1 MSAII
6 SDILG
11 SSGFWTFSGIA
22 LSLLLKNQADKKRA
36 NDSDVKISDIDK
48 KQTSRIDKLSSELR
62 VTKDFV
68 FEMKDNSK
76 HEKFTKSLIN
86 SLTAES
92 YTYISDFQN
101 IDDDIKSFLLQRTD
115 DVIAIYRKILDSGFE
130 NYNKQIVTSQFNIA
144 SKNIALRFSSST
156 ELINIITS
164 ERNEFIH
171 NLDVLM
177 NSKVVNGIRRGK
189 FERICRTMLLNII
202 KKVTTLNSI

>member
-1 MSAII
+1 MTTII

-22 LSLLLKNQADKKRA
+22 LSLILKNQADKKRA
-36 NDSDVKISDIDK
+36 NDSDVKISDIDA
-48 KQTSRIDKLSSELR
+48 KQTLRIDELSSELR

-86 SLTAES
+86 NLTAES
-92 YTYISDFQN
+92 YTYISDFEN
-101 IDDDIKSFLLQRTD
+101 VNEDIKSFLLQRSD
-115 DVIAIYRKILDSGFE
+115 DVIAIYKKILDSGFE
-130 NYNKQIVTSQFNIA
+130 NYNKQIITSQFNIA
-144 SKNIALRFSSST
+144 SKNIALKFSSSP
-156 ELINIITS
+156 ELISIITS